1 MWENDHGRWAVRRRN
16 YGDAHVG
23 FDHLVYVPAGVVI
36 IAQCALNAPTGFSF
50 DLYPRI
56 YIADVRMG
64 RDAGKITTGGG
75 VSNFAGHLNFTSYT
89 SAMIGDNYE
98 TKSVTTPAR
107 DYSRY
112 VKVGVYLYQDTD
124 SEGFYMK
131 DIEVG
136 LSKPY
141 ENIHIAGQNQA
152 DSVNFVPEERI
163 NFTTVKKRLGGR
175 IR

>member
-1 MWENDHGRWAVRRRN
+1 
-16 YGDAHVG
+16 
-23 FDHLVYVPAGVVI
+23 
-36 IAQCALNAPTGFSF
+36 
-50 DLYPRI
+50 
-56 YIADVRMG
+56 
-64 RDAGKITTGGG
+64 
-75 VSNFAGHLNFTSYT
+75 
-89 SAMIGDNYE
+89 
-98 TKSVTTPAR
+98 
-107 DYSRY
+107 
-112 VKVGVYLYQDTD
+112 
-124 SEGFYMK
+124 MK